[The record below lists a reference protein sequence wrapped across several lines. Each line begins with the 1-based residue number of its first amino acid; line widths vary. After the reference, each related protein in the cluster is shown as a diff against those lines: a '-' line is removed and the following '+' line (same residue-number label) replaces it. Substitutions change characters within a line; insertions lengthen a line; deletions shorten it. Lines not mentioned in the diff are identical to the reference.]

1 MAFDEKLADR
11 IREILGNSK
20 SITERKMF
28 GGICFML
35 NGNMIGGVLKDDLIV
50 KIDKESHAKAVAQ
63 KHVRP
68 FDFTGKPMV
77 GIIFVSPDGTKTRK
91 NLEQWIEMGTAHAR
105 ALPAKRKKKK

>member
-1 MAFDEKLADR
+1 MAYDEALAER
-11 IREILGNSK
+11 IREILGKSK

-35 NGNMIGGVLKDDLIV
+35 DGKMIGGVLKNDLIV
-50 KIDKESHAKAVAQ
+50 KIGAENHEKAVAQ

-77 GIIFVSPDGTKTRK
+77 GFIYVAPAGLKSKKDLAK
-91 NLEQWIEMGTAHAR
+91 WVEMGKAHAKS
-105 ALPAKRKKKK
+105 LPPKKKKK